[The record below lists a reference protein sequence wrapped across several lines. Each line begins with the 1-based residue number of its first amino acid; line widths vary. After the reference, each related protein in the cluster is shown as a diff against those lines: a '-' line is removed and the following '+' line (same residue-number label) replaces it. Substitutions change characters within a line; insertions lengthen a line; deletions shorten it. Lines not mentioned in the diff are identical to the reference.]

1 MARAKLTD
9 AQQTFIVQA
18 LACFDTPSEVVAAVK
33 HEFGV
38 SLSRQNVE
46 RYDPTKSAA
55 KDIAKKWKALFAATR
70 KTFLERLQ
78 SIPIAHR
85 SFRLRAIGRMAENAE
100 RQMNYALAAQL
111 LEQAAK
117 EVGDGHTNKRQLTGA
132 SDGPIQTENK
142 TQVSLSETDA
152 ALVKR
157 FLG

>member
-18 LACFDTPSEVVAAVK
+18 LACFDTPSEVASAVRD
-33 HEFGV
+33 EFGL

-46 RYDPTKSAA
+46 RYDPTKSAS
-55 KDIAKKWKALFAATR
+55 KDVAKKWKALFAATR
-70 KTFLERLQ
+70 QAFFESLQ
-78 SIPIAHR
+78 SIPISHR

-100 RQMNYALAAQL
+100 RQRNFALAAQL

-117 EVGDGHTNKRQLTGA
+117 EVGDAYTNKRQLTGA
-132 SDGPIQTENK
+132 GGGPIQTENK

-152 ALVKR
+152 ELVRR